1 MHACIFIYFTRCVPL
16 CFSQRIFYVQLLCYF
31 FSSLCSSFSSCFYI
45 IVFLYIFPWQ
55 TTILLPPLTITKP
68 SRKFLSLTLLVVVL
82 LLLGFYCT
90 FLRFT
95 WMTDCKCV
103 TVSFP
108 LPLLTNLNPMC
119 FWSEKILKRKKS
131 CHFVRFLYYYAVVW
145 CSVSVKLFE
154 VLSLILLPSSSSHT
168 QTPIA
173 TIMPSHDFFPYV
185 YDFRY

>member
-1 MHACIFIYFTRCVPL
+1 MYIYLLHPL
-16 CFSQRIFYVQLLCYF
+16 RSVVFFPKNLLCTTFMLF

-119 FWSEKILKRKKS
+119 FWSEKILKKKKVVIL
-131 CHFVRFLYYYAVVW
+131 FVFY
-145 CSVSVKLFE
+145 
-154 VLSLILLPSSSSHT
+154 I
-168 QTPIA
+168 
-173 TIMPSHDFFPYV
+173 IMRSFDV
-185 YDFRY
+185 QSQ